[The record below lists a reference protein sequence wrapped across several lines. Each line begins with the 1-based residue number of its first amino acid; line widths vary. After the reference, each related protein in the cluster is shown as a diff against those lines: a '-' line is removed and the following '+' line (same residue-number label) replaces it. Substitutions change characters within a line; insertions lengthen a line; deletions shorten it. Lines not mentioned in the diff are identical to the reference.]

1 MSYAAHTARY
11 VENDVI
17 SRSPEWL
24 VPLMY
29 EHLLKSLRRAVVQ
42 IEAKDL
48 EGRAESLGKATA
60 IVGELLATLDREN
73 GGEIVQSLASLYTYF
88 AFELM
93 DVGRSAGTG
102 SLPRLI
108 EMVDELHA
116 AWVHAAESVAPRG
129 GPLAARPLS
138 ASAA

>member
-24 VPLMY
+24 VPLLY

-42 IEAKDL
+42 IEAKDF

-73 GGEIVQSLASLYTYF
+73 GGEIVKNLTSLYAYF
-88 AFELM
+88 ALELM
-93 DVGRSAGTG
+93 NIGRSTGTG
-102 SLPRLI
+102 SLPQLI
-108 EMVDELHA
+108 ELLDELHG
-116 AWVHAAESVAPRG
+116 AWVQAAEAVAPRG
-129 GPLAARPLS
+129 GASSPRALS